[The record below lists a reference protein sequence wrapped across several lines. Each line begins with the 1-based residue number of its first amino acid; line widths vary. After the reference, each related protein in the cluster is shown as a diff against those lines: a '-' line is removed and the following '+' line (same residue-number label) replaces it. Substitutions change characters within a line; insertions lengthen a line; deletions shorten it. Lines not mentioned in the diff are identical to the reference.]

1 VATSR
6 LRHVGAWRR
15 IRRIRGPFF
24 FMRSGTIRIEA
35 RSRRSAFEIRLY
47 RFAHPHGAKTDIL
60 DGDRAGS
67 QRRNFHERCM
77 GPSGTWDVG
86 DDREKRG
93 VVVRARRPIASR
105 IRQRTVAGR
114 TTPFTVSGP
123 QVDVCMANCKMLSK
137 FATEARSGR
146 AKRRPIGSSNARSLP
161 ALGSSRPATRDGE
174 GGGGTYYVGT
184 IIGTNER
191 ALKTGVGPQIASNQ
205 RQN

>member
-1 VATSR
+1 MSR

-86 DDREKRG
+86 DDLEKRG

-123 QVDVCMANCKMLSK
+123 QVDVFKLI
-137 FATEARSGR
+137 ATMRCSLLLLL
-146 AKRRPIGSSNARSLP
+146 AKPHREHRVLP
-161 ALGSSRPATRDGE
+161 RISQETLAE
-174 GGGGTYYVGT
+174 MVGT
-184 IIGTNER
+184 TRSRVNFHSLLTVIVR
-191 ALKTGVGPQIASNQ
+191 D
-205 RQN
+205 